1 MQILNKPAVL
11 YRTYSAAN
19 RIYKRRN
26 LNNVRNGIGISS
38 DSKIFISH
46 AAKFIAIDPSLNFTN
61 GKS

>member
-1 MQILNKPAVL
+1 MQIFKQACRAISVV
-11 YRTYSAAN
+11 SSSKQ
-19 RIYKRRN
+19 ICKRRN